1 MDPDCDLFFNSN
13 NRDLPP
19 VTLFN
24 PKRVTT
30 DRPHSVITSDSEVD
44 CPLSSGSDMEGQS
57 PMDGEEEEEDDD
69 FLSFSSY
76 TNDSDEK
83 NRARGGGEVEGGEAS
98 GNNSNRLPHYLG
110 LRVDEPTISTGGCT
124 NGDLITLRYIPVSP
138 MVEGKEEDGGSG
150 SVTPRASP
158 EQHSDFQDQQDTTVD
173 QCEVLTQSALLVIT
187 TKILVVN
194 HSLVS
199 LTLIFSSPVSIPI
212 SPP

>member
-24 PKRVTT
+24 PKRVPT

-83 NRARGGGEVEGGEAS
+83 NRARGGGEVEGGE
-98 GNNSNRLPHYLG
+98 Y
-110 LRVDEPTISTGGCT
+110 
-124 NGDLITLRYIPVSP
+124 
-138 MVEGKEEDGGSG
+138 
-150 SVTPRASP
+150 
-158 EQHSDFQDQQDTTVD
+158 
-173 QCEVLTQSALLVIT
+173 
-187 TKILVVN
+187 
-194 HSLVS
+194 
-199 LTLIFSSPVSIPI
+199 
-212 SPP
+212 